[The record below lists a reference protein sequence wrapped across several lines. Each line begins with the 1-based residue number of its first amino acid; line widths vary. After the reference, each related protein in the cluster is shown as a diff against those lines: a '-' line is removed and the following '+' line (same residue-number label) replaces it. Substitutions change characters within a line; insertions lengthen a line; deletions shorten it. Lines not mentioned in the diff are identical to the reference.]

1 MNQKLNDHES
11 NFQEINLRFI
21 SFEHLNPFNN
31 RDDTPKGYTNDELS
45 ALVVALDKK
54 VTQKFSYV
62 DERFKKNE
70 EDILKLK
77 QLEKALEATNRNLD
91 STIKNVDAN
100 KENIT
105 VLFAKLEDLRNLSK
119 NLNDVTNNQMK
130 DGFEKLKKYFDGKI
144 IE

>member
-1 MNQKLNDHES
+1 
-11 NFQEINLRFI
+11 LRFV

-31 RDDTPKGYTNDELS
+31 RDESPKGYTNDELS
-45 ALVVALDKK
+45 TLVMTLEKK
-54 VTQKFSYV
+54 VTQKLGYV

-77 QLEKALEATNRNLD
+77 QLEKALDATNRNLD

-100 KENIT
+100 KDNIT
-105 VLFAKLEDLRNLSK
+105 ILFAKIEDLRNLTK
-119 NLNDVTNNQMK
+119 NMNDVTNNQMK
-130 DGFEKLKKYFDGKI
+130 DGLDKLKKYFDGKT